1 MKFESKFGIGEI
13 VCYEPHRREDRHV
26 GAFDAMMEVQGVFF
40 GMDGKVEY
48 ICRYPLSGLTA
59 GFSESQLIGDPD
71 FDQENGY
78 PSAEEGAA

>member
-13 VCYEPHRREDRHV
+13 VAYEPRQLRDKDYQPN
-26 GAFDAMMEVQGVFF
+26 DALLEVQGVFF

-48 ICRYPLSGLTA
+48 ICRYPATGVTA

-71 FDQENGY
+71 YDQNTGSY
-78 PSAEEGAA
+78 TDA